1 MPNRAGRLAIAIF
14 LTLAHT
20 AVLYRFGGREL
31 TNRLIAGGFGLT
43 AESRID
49 RPFGRYCCFS
59 FVTLNA
65 FVLTPSLVARRGLK
79 GKNKC
84 YRRLKAWGL
93 PIPDGRL

>member
-1 MPNRAGRLAIAIF
+1 VKMLAG
-14 LTLAHT
+14 
-20 AVLYRFGGREL
+20 YRWTSLVPHGSLSRGCEL

-65 FVLTPSLVARRGLK
+65 FVLTPPLVARRVLK
-79 GKNKC
+79 GKIKC

-93 PIPDGRL
+93 PIPDRRL

>member
-1 MPNRAGRLAIAIF
+1 MLAG
-14 LTLAHT
+14 
-20 AVLYRFGGREL
+20 YRWTSLVQHGSLSRGCEL

-65 FVLTPSLVARRGLK
+65 FVLTPPLVARRVLK
-79 GKNKC
+79 GKIKC

-93 PIPDGRL
+93 PIPDRRL